1 MPVIMTVGREFV
13 FHAAHRLTGY
23 KGKCENLHGHSYRLK
38 VCVRGPVKDD
48 GLVMDFAD
56 IDRVVRE
63 KVIDVLDHSYVND
76 IVEGAASL
84 EKLAEW
90 IWDALKGALPLER
103 LEMNETDAN
112 SLMYEGPEQ

>member
-13 FHAAHRLTGY
+13 FHAAHRLTDY
-23 KGKCENLHGHSYRLK
+23 TGKCENLHGHSYRLK

-48 GLVMDFAD
+48 GLVMDFVD

-63 KVIDVLDHSYVND
+63 KVVDILDHSYVND
-76 IVEGAASL
+76 IVGSSASL

-90 IWDALKGALPLER
+90 TWDTLKGSLPLER
-103 LEMNETDAN
+103 LEMHETDTN
-112 SLMYEGPEQ
+112 FLIYEGPEQ